1 MKLLDR
7 YVLRNFL
14 EPFFICFF
22 GFVGIWL
29 LFDLTGNLTEFTS
42 AHASAKTIA
51 FYYVTQLPQ
60 IVILSLPVG
69 LLLATLF
76 SLSTMS
82 RRNEIIS
89 MLTAGQSMPR
99 VLLPLIAVGALV
111 SGILLALNYELAP
124 HAEAVKKSA
133 LEQISRGRRQGEVES
148 VNGYLFRDRM
158 NNRTWYIKRFK
169 PGSMQFDGVHITQQD
184 AEGKITK
191 KWIARGT
198 IFDTRSR
205 TWSLNKGVILTFNAA
220 GDVENYDNFDTEFRI
235 IRDWSETPWRIA
247 SAHAEAQNLTVPE
260 LRSYLEYNADFPA
273 VQLAA
278 FRTYAQH
285 RLAVP
290 FQCLVVVLLAGP
302 LAIVFSRRGVIG
314 GVATAMLLYAGL
326 IIATYLFLALGKG
339 HRVNPYVAGWFP
351 NVFFLIIGLLL
362 LYYRSANRELPTVFF
377 GKKYLRQK
385 IPPTAVRS

>member
-22 GFVGIWL
+22 GFIGIWL
-29 LFDLTGNLTEFTS
+29 LFDLTGNLSEFTS

-51 FYYVTQLPQ
+51 FYYFTQLPQ

-69 LLLATLF
+69 LLLAMLF

-99 VLLPLIAVGALV
+99 ILLPLMFVGLIA
-111 SGILLALNYELAP
+111 SGLLLTLNYDLAP
-124 HAEAVKKSA
+124 HAEAIKKSA

-184 AEGKITK
+184 AEGRITK
-191 KWIARGT
+191 KWIARSA
-198 IFDTRSR
+198 IFDSR
-205 TWSLNKGVILTFNAA
+205 TRTWALNKGVILDFNAA
-220 GDVENYDNFDTEFRI
+220 GDVEKYDNFDGEFRI
-235 IRDWSETPWRIA
+235 IRDWSETPWRIV
-247 SAHAEAQNLTVPE
+247 SAHQEAQNLTVPE
-260 LRSYLEYNADFPA
+260 LRSYLEFNSDFPA

-285 RLAVP
+285 RLALP
-290 FQCLVVVLLAGP
+290 FQCLVVIFLSGP

-314 GVATAMLLYAGL
+314 GVAAAMLLYAGL
-326 IIATYLFLALGKG
+326 LLSTYFFLALGKG
-339 HRVNPYVAGWFP
+339 YRVSPLVAGWFP
-351 NVFFLIIGLLL
+351 NVFFFFIGLLL
-362 LYYRSANRELPTVFF
+362 LYFRGANRELPKFSF
-377 GKKYLRQK
+377 GKK
-385 IPPTAVRS
+385 